1 MAIKTTL
8 AQIEE
13 VQAAITKCLST
24 QSYTIG
30 DASVQ
35 RAKLK
40 SLTDREQMLLAQ
52 YNKEN
57 GTTPA
62 ISQAY
67 FGNAGD

>member
-8 AQIEE
+8 EKIEE
-13 VQAAITKCLST
+13 VQDAITKCLNT

-35 RAKLK
+35 RAKLRDLRAYEADL
-40 SLTDREQMLLAQ
+40 LTQ

-57 GTTPA
+57 GNTPMVA
-62 ISQAY
+62 QGY

>member
-8 AQIEE
+8 ALIEE

-35 RAKLK
+35 RAKLD
-40 SLTDREQMLLAQ
+40 SLTKREQTLLTQ

-57 GTTPA
+57 GNTPGV
-62 ISQAY
+62 SQAY

>member
-8 AQIEE
+8 EQIEE
-13 VQAAITKCLST
+13 VQAAITKVLNS

-40 SLTDREQMLLAQ
+40 ALTDREEMLLGKYQ
-52 YNKEN
+52 KEQ
-57 GTTPA
+57 GTSPSV
-62 ISQAY
+62 SQAY
-67 FGNAGD
+67 FGDAGD